1 MSTDAPKY
9 AKPLDSYPVPWRASS
24 TSVGDSDFI
33 LRITLGDMPIDD
45 AFWIALPAE
54 ISSLSLGELLSR
66 VFPTDPKLQ
75 QNFLQRLDIRGN
87 PDLPDMYDA
96 LLEIFARAELGLCT
110 VETYVNFGPKLNDS
124 AEVGQYLTKGDTPP
138 VLDLVLEQR
147 LSAIDYAVHRGDF
160 VDEEEALAWMRSR
173 VLLYFLDSPDYALL
187 PDPVDNADAALLP
200 IAQSLVEED
209 LIYQPA
215 ASEPFEITELGHET
229 IQEMTAEVENVIER
243 YEVFGDVH
251 HDPESSEYDF
261 GTGAGIDLRLPVY
274 EAEAISPVRAVFLVE
289 LYDGEL
295 TRMTDDW
302 RTAIHARELFDALLL
317 PVVERPLIDQN
328 DLDEIIDAGFA
339 FMEQLARET
348 SFAHEDAQLRRTI
361 DR

>member
-1 MSTDAPKY
+1 MPNDAPKY

-45 AFWIALPAE
+45 AFWIALPAD

-66 VFPTDPKLQ
+66 VFPTDPSLQ
-75 QNFLQRLDIRGN
+75 RNFLQRLDVKGN

-96 LLEIFARAELGLCT
+96 LVEIFARAELGLCT

-124 AEVGQYLTKGDTPP
+124 VIVGQHPTKDDTPP

-147 LSAIDYAVHRGDF
+147 FSAIDYAVHRGDF

-200 IAQSLVEED
+200 IAQSLVEEG
-209 LIYQPA
+209 LIDQPA

-243 YEVFGDVH
+243 YEVFGDIH
-251 HDPESSEYDF
+251 HDPELSEYGF

-289 LYDGEL
+289 FYDGEI

-302 RTAIHARELFDALLL
+302 RTAIHAREFFDALLL
-317 PVVERPLIDQN
+317 PVVERPLIDPN
-328 DLDEIIDAGFA
+328 DLDEVIDAGFA

-348 SFAHEDAQLRRTI
+348 SFADEDAQLRRTI